1 MEFQAWIVDD
11 VSSRFDAMAEA
22 RQRPRPGE
30 DVKHLTSL
38 SHEWFLIFP

>member
-30 DVKHLTSL
+30 DVKHLPCPFTCL
-38 SHEWFLIFP
+38 L